1 MSQIRLDKIAG
12 THLASV
18 RSADILLNGYMVE
31 LQDLIVGER
40 ELYTVTAPTDLAN
53 ELLLHATPEVM
64 YDSLSNSLDDFEVEA
79 NEEGRAYHMTV
90 GDVVTLT
97 EDLFSAPPVVGELVV
112 GTVGSYL
119 MTPVDPV
126 AGTTAR
132 FQARVIEQ
140 TTLGYNPQT
149 AYAIKVESV

>member
-1 MSQIRLDKIAG
+1 MQVRLDKIAG

-18 RSADILLNGYMVE
+18 RSADILKNGYFVE
-31 LQDLIVGER
+31 LQDLIVGEK
-40 ELYTVTAPTDLAN
+40 ELYTATAPTDLAN

-64 YDSLSNSLDDFEVEA
+64 YDSLANSLDDFEVEA

-97 EDLFSAPPVVGELVV
+97 EDLFTAVPVVGDLVE
-112 GTVGSYL
+112 GTVGDYRLS
-119 MTPVDPV
+119 PVDPV

-140 TTLGYNPQT
+140 TILGYNAQT
-149 AYAIKVESV
+149 AYAVKVEAV